1 MRLGICNFAFPKIE
15 RSAVRD
21 VLHCCDVID
30 FAPTVHG
37 LQWDRSCPAADT
49 LFNRPMQISCIQSI
63 FFGIHDASLVKN
75 DAGFKALST
84 HIDTVCRWANGLA
97 AEGLVFGAP
106 AMRSGCTESIQ
117 AIERRLLS
125 VHEQTERCGQRL
137 FLEAASP
144 RFGTEFGA
152 STASL
157 LDLMTRFPQLHLH
170 LDVGQMMEEGV
181 DFDSVLPAWIPR
193 IAHIH
198 LSAPDLAIPS
208 SGTIAVW
215 KDVIRMMEGS
225 QAAAVVE
232 IQHISPDQSGELV
245 DLMTEL
251 RADCFK

>member
-1 MRLGICNFAFPKIE
+1 
-15 RSAVRD
+15 
-21 VLHCCDVID
+21 
-30 FAPTVHG
+30 
-37 LQWDRSCPAADT
+37 
-49 LFNRPMQISCIQSI
+49 MQISCIQSI
-63 FFGIHDASLVKN
+63 FFGIRNASLVKTE
-75 DAGFKALST
+75 AEFKALST

-106 AMRSGCTESIQ
+106 AMRSGCTEPIKT
-117 AIERRLLS
+117 IERRLLS
-125 VHEQTERCGQRL
+125 LHEQVERQGQRF

-152 STASL
+152 STTSL
-157 LDLMTRFPQLHLH
+157 LDLMTRFPKLHLH

-181 DFDSVLPAWIPR
+181 DLDALLPAWIPR

-215 KDVIRMMEGS
+215 KDVIRMLEGS
-225 QAAAVVE
+225 EAAAVVE
-232 IQHISPDQSGELV
+232 IQNISLDESKILV

-251 RADCFK
+251 RINCTK